1 MAIELYAS
9 SLSTHRDTDGNSLA
23 WELTGLSDLCRTE
36 AGGDRTVGS
45 SIDSSMSPLLSDST
59 LNSSR
64 VSAVT

>member
-1 MAIELYAS
+1 MAIGLYVS

-23 WELTGLSDLCRTE
+23 WELTGLSGLCRTE
-36 AGGDRTVGS
+36 ASGERIVGS

-64 VSAVT
+64 VSATS